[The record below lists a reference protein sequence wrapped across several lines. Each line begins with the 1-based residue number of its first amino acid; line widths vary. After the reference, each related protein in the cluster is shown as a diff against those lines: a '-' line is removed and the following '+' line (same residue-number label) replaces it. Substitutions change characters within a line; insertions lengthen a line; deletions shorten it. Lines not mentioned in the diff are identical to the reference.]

1 MSIRTEWSVFIDKSL
16 IYSKMSQKA
25 KNFSKMVQ
33 FALYRT
39 FSSNTWLLQ
48 VKKLGSKDLV
58 TLVEETALSDSGRV
72 IGQ

>member
-1 MSIRTEWSVFIDKSL
+1 MSIRTEGSVFVDKSL
-16 IYSKMSQKA
+16 IYIKMSKKA

-33 FALYRT
+33 FALSRT